1 MLVEEAVGRREHCAV
16 LPVEASQLGLALVPV
31 QAVALTRHREGA
43 FPHAVEHA
51 LALADRAGQ
60 QHLVVEIEQLV
71 SAQPFCPSYLLHGD
85 HDNLVLLTNRC

>member
-1 MLVEEAVGRREHCAV
+1 MPRLQRVSGPDLE
-16 LPVEASQLGLALVPV
+16 GLM
-31 QAVALTRHREGA
+31 ALTRHREGA